1 MEKNEKLVQSK
12 KTVLHQKFKKQNN
25 NLTFQKNIL
34 YLLITKLEKR
44 SKVNKITLKEKDW
57 LNKVLMN
64 LLKIYLIIQWIN
76 ECISKR
82 NTLY

>member
-44 SKVNKITLKEKDW
+44 SKVD
-57 LNKVLMN
+57 
-64 LLKIYLIIQWIN
+64 
-76 ECISKR
+76 
-82 NTLY
+82 

>member
-44 SKVNKITLKEKDW
+44 SKVNKITLKEKD
-57 LNKVLMN
+57 
-64 LLKIYLIIQWIN
+64 
-76 ECISKR
+76 
-82 NTLY
+82 